1 MLPTFLVIGTAKAGT
16 TSLYDYLR
24 QHPAVFMSPVKEP
37 RFFAYDGRPL
47 PAGGPGGER
56 LHGRTVTDPAA
67 YEALF
72 DGADGKEARG
82 EASPL
87 YLYSAHAA
95 ERIAAR
101 VPEAR
106 LVAILR
112 DPAER
117 AFSHYLHLR
126 RDGLE
131 PAATFADA
139 LAREPERVAADWD
152 WSFHY
157 RALGFYDDQLARY
170 AARFPPDHLHV
181 VLYDDLAADPAGVA
195 RGIYRFLGVDDAF
208 APDVRAKLNTGGVP
222 KEGAAWRVAS
232 NYDHPV
238 RRVLRP
244 LMPHR
249 LRLALLSRLR
259 ERALERPALEKAV
272 RADLVAGYR
281 ADLLRLQD
289 RLGRDLGPW
298 LTV

>member
-16 TSLYDYLR
+16 TSLHDYLG
-24 QHPAVFMSPVKEP
+24 QHPDVFMSPVKEP

-47 PAGGPGGER
+47 PAGGPGGF
-56 LHGRTVTDPAA
+56 HGRTVLDVEA

-72 DGADGKEARG
+72 AGATPGQARG
-82 EASPL
+82 EASPM
-87 YLYSAHAA
+87 YLYSPLAA

-101 VPEAR
+101 VPEAK

-117 AFSHYLHLR
+117 AFSHFLHLR
-126 RDGLE
+126 RDNLE
-131 PAATFADA
+131 PCTTLAEA
-139 LAREPERVAADWD
+139 LAREPERIAEDWD

-157 RALGFYDDQLARY
+157 RALGYYDAQLARY
-170 AARFPPDHLHV
+170 AERFPADRVHV
-181 VLYDDLAADPAGVA
+181 VLYEDLSDDPEGVV
-195 RGIYRFLGVDDAF
+195 RGVYRFLGLEGF
-208 APDVRAKLNTGGVP
+208 QPDVRAKLNTGGVP

-232 NYDHPV
+232 QYDHPL
-238 RRVLRP
+238 RRIFRP
-244 LMPHR
+244 LLPHR

-259 ERALERPALEKAV
+259 QRAMERPTLDKAT

-281 ADLLRLQD
+281 GDLLRLQE
-289 RLGRDLGPW
+289 RLGRDLTAW

>member
-1 MLPTFLVIGTAKAGT
+1 VLPTFLVIGTAKAGT

-24 QHPAVFMSPVKEP
+24 QHPGAFMSPVKEP

-47 PAGGPGGER
+47 PAGGPGGF
-56 LHGRTVTDPAA
+56 HGRTVMDPAA

-72 DGADGKEARG
+72 DGAEPGQARG
-82 EASPL
+82 EASPM
-87 YLYSAHAA
+87 YLYSALAA
-95 ERIAAR
+95 DRIAAR

-106 LVAILR
+106 LVAVLR

-117 AFSHYLHLR
+117 AFSHFLHLR
-126 RDGLE
+126 RDELE
-131 PAATFADA
+131 PCATFAEA
-139 LAREPERVAADWD
+139 LAREPERIAGDWD

-157 RALGFYDDQLARY
+157 RALGLYDAQLARY
-170 AARFPPDHLHV
+170 AALFPPEQIHV
-181 VLYDDLAADPAGVA
+181 VLYEDLARDAVGVA
-195 RGIYRFLGVDDAF
+195 QGVYRFLGLDDTF

-232 NYDHPV
+232 TYDHPL

-244 LMPHR
+244 FLPHR

-259 ERALERPALEKAV
+259 ERALERPTLDPKV

-281 ADLLRLQD
+281 DDVGRLQT
-289 RLGRDLGPW
+289 RLGRDLSAW